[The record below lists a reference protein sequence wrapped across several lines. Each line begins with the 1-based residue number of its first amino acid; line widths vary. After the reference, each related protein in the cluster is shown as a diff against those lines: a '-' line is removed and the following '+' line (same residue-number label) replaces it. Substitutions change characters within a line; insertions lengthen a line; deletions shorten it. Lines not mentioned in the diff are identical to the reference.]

1 MMSCRRRLRRVLPVF
16 AVIAIGSLGG
26 GCKLT
31 WWSLDRSRAEA
42 IFALMSLLE
51 LKQQVSRLSPRERVE
66 LPAYLIRRKH
76 GTPAWKRATAKRLRD
91 RQAGKFTWIEALE
104 ARLAKG

>member
-1 MMSCRRRLRRVLPVF
+1 MSSGDSGLVMELVGISAARF
-16 AVIAIGSLGG
+16 AALAARAGG
-26 GCKLT
+26 F
-31 WWSLDRSRAEA
+31 R
-42 IFALMSLLE
+42 
-51 LKQQVSRLSPRERVE
+51 
-66 LPAYLIRRKH
+66 AYLIRLKH